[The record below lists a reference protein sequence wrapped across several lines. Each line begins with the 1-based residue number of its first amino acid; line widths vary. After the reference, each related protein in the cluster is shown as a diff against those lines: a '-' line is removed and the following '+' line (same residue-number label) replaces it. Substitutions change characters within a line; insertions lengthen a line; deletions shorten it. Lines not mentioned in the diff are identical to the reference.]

1 MIKLEKAI
9 ANNQEVIL
17 MVMFVLGMGW
27 KYLGM

>member
-9 ANNQEVIL
+9 ARNQEVIL